1 MAPKVTEEHV
11 EARREQ
17 ILMAAMACFAEKGFH
32 KTTIKDI
39 CKKSNLS
46 AGAVYS
52 YFDSKDDL
60 INALREWGQKQN
72 QASFSAG
79 GPAPASP
86 REAIGQVLSAFILRC
101 QDPNIR
107 MAIRADVLFLAE
119 ALSNEKLAECGT
131 EDYNQIIATIVDMV
145 ERAKTAGC
153 VDPGLN
159 VRAISEVMFSL
170 VQGLHIQLAINPEL
184 DIDTYAQA
192 VDKLVF
198 GEFWNPDGDP
208 RCDGSC

>member
-1 MAPKVTEEHV
+1 MAPKVTEEHM

-17 ILMAAMACFAEKGFH
+17 ILMAAMACVAEKGFH

-79 GPAPASP
+79 GPVPASP
-86 REAIGQVLSAFILRC
+86 REAISQVLSAFILRC
-101 QDPNIR
+101 RDPNIR

-131 EDYNQIIATIVDMV
+131 EDYNQIIATIMGMI
-145 ERAKTAGC
+145 EGAKAAGC
-153 VDPGLN
+153 VDPALN
-159 VRAISEVMFSL
+159 VRAISEAMYSL
-170 VQGLHIQLAINPEL
+170 VQGLHIQLVINPEL
-184 DIDTYAQA
+184 DIEAYARA

-198 GEFWNPDGDP
+198 GEFWNPDGGP
-208 RCDGSC
+208 QCE

>member
-1 MAPKVTEEHV
+1 MAPKVTEEHI

-39 CKKSNLS
+39 CKQSNLS

-72 QASFSAG
+72 QTSFSAG
-79 GPAPASP
+79 GPAPTSP
-86 REAIGQVLSAFILRC
+86 REAISQVLSAFILRC
-101 QDPNIR
+101 RDPNIR

-119 ALSNEKLAECGT
+119 ALSNEKLAKCGT
-131 EDYNQIIATIVDMV
+131 EDYNQIIATIVGMING
-145 ERAKTAGC
+145 AKTAGC
-153 VDPGLN
+153 VDPAIN
-159 VRAISEVMFSL
+159 VRAISEALYSL
-170 VQGLHIQLAINPEL
+170 VEGLHIQLVINPEL
-184 DIDTYAQA
+184 DIEAYARA

-198 GEFWNPDGDP
+198 GKFWNRDGGP
-208 RCDGSC
+208 